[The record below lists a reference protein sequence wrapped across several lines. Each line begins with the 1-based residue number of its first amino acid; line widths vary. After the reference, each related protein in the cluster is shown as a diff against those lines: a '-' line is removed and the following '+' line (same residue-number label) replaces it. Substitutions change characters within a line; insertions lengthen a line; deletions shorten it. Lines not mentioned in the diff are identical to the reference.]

1 MRSNFKNSLYTSAD
15 NNLKKKKDFDTMIEA
30 ISMIALKH
38 KVNVK
43 AMNHEQVL
51 NFVERR
57 KNEINDEF
65 KIIEENKKNRKEVN
79 NKEPERKKYW

>member
-1 MRSNFKNSLYTSAD
+1 MRSNFKNSLYTSID
-15 NNLKKKKDFDTMIEA
+15 TPSKPKKDFDAMIEA
-30 ISMIALKH
+30 ISMVALKH

-65 KIIEENKKNRKEVN
+65 KIIDENKKAQKQIK
-79 NKEPERKKYW
+79 NKEPDRKKYW